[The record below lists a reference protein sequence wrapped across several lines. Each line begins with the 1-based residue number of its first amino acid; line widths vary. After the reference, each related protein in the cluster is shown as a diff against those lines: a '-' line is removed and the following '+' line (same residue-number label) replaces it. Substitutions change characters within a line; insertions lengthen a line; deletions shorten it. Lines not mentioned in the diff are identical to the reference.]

1 MLQTVKMVLKRNG
14 LGQLGFHIQSEG
26 IVTDVESYGFA
37 WEVGLRKGS
46 RLVEICKVAT
56 ITLTHDQI
64 VDLLRTSAVVKVVV
78 VPPLED
84 GTPRYVET
92 FHLCHCCPGM
102 PIFRYFPLFLAQTV
116 LRRSISRFSL
126 FSPISSFWT
135 FCLFLCSFSVRR
147 HAHVDFQLFSQKSS
161 GIPGCLSVLTCAL
174 GASYSFAV
182 T

>member
-1 MLQTVKMVLKRNG
+1 MVSSCVATINVAACERGLPWLLQTVKMVLKRNG

-26 IVTDVESYGFA
+26 IVTDVEPYGFA

-84 GTPRYVET
+84 GTPRYEKFFT
-92 FHLCHCCPGM
+92 SS
-102 PIFRYFPLFLAQTV
+102 LFKFSYVCDYLQ
-116 LRRSISRFSL
+116 LSFSL
-126 FSPISSFWT
+126 FSSP
-135 FCLFLCSFSVRR
+135 FCLFCCVCPVVS
-147 HAHVDFQLFSQKSS
+147 
-161 GIPGCLSVLTCAL
+161 CLVVSDAEQQTGRKMERKLLILLQSCTILRVPQ
-174 GASYSFAV
+174 
-182 T
+182 

>member
-1 MLQTVKMVLKRNG
+1 MVLKRNG

-26 IVTDVESYGFA
+26 IVTDVEPYGFA

-84 GTPRYVET
+84 GTPRYKT
-92 FHLCHCCPGM
+92 F
-102 PIFRYFPLFLAQTV
+102 FK
-116 LRRSISRFSL
+116 SSL
-126 FSPISSFWT
+126 FVLCVHVITIMHNFFLLYFVSFFVFCCVYQISSCFVASGFELQ
-135 FCLFLCSFSVRR
+135 FCAV
-147 HAHVDFQLFSQKSS
+147 
-161 GIPGCLSVLTCAL
+161 L
-174 GASYSFAV
+174 GAPVWTVAF
-182 T
+182 